1 MICNHD
7 ENIIAVALP
16 STSFPNLQFMFR
28 YRNRAALPPDQ
39 IEHLPLQDGSVDFW
53 PMYLAALP
61 SPGNGRRFI
70 GRHDPDLHIAGH
82 GAKRVNQQLPGVDTP
97 LSGLMFAD
105 AAHQEAYQPVQS
117 AR

>member
-7 ENIIAVALP
+7 ENIAAAILS
-16 STSFPNLQFMFR
+16 STSFLNMQFMFR
-28 YRNRAALPPDQ
+28 SRKRTALPPDQ

-82 GAKRVNQQLPGVDTP
+82 GAKRVNQQPPGVDTP